1 MPEDPRPGSGAGA
14 LLALTHARLLEFVRD
29 PAAVFWVFGFP
40 VILAV
45 VLGIAFRSQG
55 APGIQGRY
63 IAFLIPGLIG
73 MNIMGST
80 LWGMGYAIV
89 DGRRRKLLKRFVVT
103 PMRRSHYLLA
113 FFLSRVVFMIAEVVL
128 LLLFGWLV
136 FDVGVRG
143 SFVALAAITLAG
155 MMAFTGLA
163 LLIASRTESTE
174 VAGGLMNLVQL
185 PMWLLS
191 GAFFDYTRFPEVAHP
206 FIRLL
211 PLTAINDSMR
221 AVMGDGAGLLDCWGQ
236 LALLLAWAAV
246 SFGVALRI
254 FRWQ

>member
-1 MPEDPRPGSGAGA
+1 MPEGARLLHGARP
-14 LLALTHARLLEFVRD
+14 LLALTLARLREFIRD
-29 PAAVFWVFGFP
+29 PSAVFWVFGFP

-45 VLGIAFRSQG
+45 VLGSAFRTQG

-63 IAFLIPGLIG
+63 IEFLIPGLIG
-73 MNIMGST
+73 MNIMGSS

-113 FFLSRVVFMIAEVVL
+113 FFLSRLIFMIAEVVL
-128 LLLFGWLV
+128 LLLVGWLV

-143 SFVALAAITLAG
+143 SFAALGAITLAG
-155 MMAFTGLA
+155 MMAFAGLA

-191 GAFFDYTRFPEVAHP
+191 GAFFDYTRFPEVALP

-211 PLTAINDSMR
+211 PLTAINDAMR
-221 AVMGDGAGLLDCWGQ
+221 AIMNDGAGLLDCWGQ
-236 LALLLAWAAV
+236 LALLLGWGV
-246 SFGVALRI
+246 VTFGAALRI